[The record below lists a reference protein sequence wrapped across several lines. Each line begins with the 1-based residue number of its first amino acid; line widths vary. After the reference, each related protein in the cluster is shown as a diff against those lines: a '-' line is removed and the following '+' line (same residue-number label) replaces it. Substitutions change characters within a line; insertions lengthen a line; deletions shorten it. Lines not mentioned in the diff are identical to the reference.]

1 MSRRLKRTQRAG
13 RIDVVP
19 IPGVGTA
26 LPVSCYMAGIRPDE
40 WNASVE
46 RDEAEQERRAIEQ
59 MQAVILRELARQAH
73 HTRHTTEP
81 L

>member
-1 MSRRLKRTQRAG
+1 MSRRLKRTHRAE

-19 IPGVGTA
+19 IPSIGNT
-26 LPVSCYMAGIRPDE
+26 LPVSCSLAGIRPDE

-46 RDEAEQERRAIEQ
+46 RDEAKRERRAIER
-59 MQAVILRELARQAH
+59 MTAIITRELAKQAH
-73 HTRHTTEP
+73 HRTHTTEP